1 MTYSRT
7 QHGRFHY
14 GLYVAA
20 VALLVAAWGSR
31 QQPFLMVVVLS
42 AAAPIFLFT
51 QSFHYLTVRDEGDA
65 LAIRFGPLPL
75 LRKRIPYSRITAV
88 EPGRTSLL
96 DGWGV
101 HWIPGRGWTY
111 NIWGFDCVTIH
122 MGKRVI
128 RVGSD
133 DVENLVAFLSDRIQQ
148 FDR

>member
-1 MTYSRT
+1 MGYSRT

-20 VALLVAAWGSR
+20 AAALAATWGSR
-31 QQPFLMVVVLS
+31 HQPLLMCLVLGV
-42 AAAPIFLFT
+42 AGLIFLFT

-75 LRKRIPYSRITAV
+75 LRKRVPYSQITAV
-88 EPGRTSLL
+88 EPGRTSLI

-111 NIWGFDCVTIH
+111 NIWGFDCVKIC

-133 DVENLVAFLSDRIQQ
+133 DMENLVAFLSDRIQQ